1 MVSSGGEF
9 GLSKA
14 IEILTWNQYPL
25 SFIEPIIKSTLNK
38 LLGCPDEDDDSDSES
53 NLSLD
58 SNACYSIIEDL
69 AQDILNQRDHR
80 LVSACLI
87 T

>member
-1 MVSSGGEF
+1 MHLIHYILIQVAKYTSSKDG
-9 GLSKA
+9 
-14 IEILTWNQYPL
+14 
-25 SFIEPIIKSTLNK
+25 
-38 LLGCPDEDDDSDSES
+38 
-53 NLSLD
+53 
-58 SNACYSIIEDL
+58 CYSIIEDL